1 MKNTLIT
8 LDTDRDSNEGTEGI
22 LKALFNED
30 IIIAPYSE
38 MALQSASINRSISI
52 IDITSYNNEI
62 KFQIQDQIG
71 LHTIFLDEG
80 NYTQKNF
87 LNLFNDVQ
95 VKMNK
100 ELTLAGSKETGSQV
114 VVRIVKDEKV
124 AIELGYKTKISVNN
138 NTNPELSYHNV
149 STVTTDG
156 GYVKNQNGT
165 TTGLLNDNYLFCKT
179 EFIKG
184 CGFIRCQVKNF
195 ANGTTATPAGFIL
208 GLVEN
213 TAANQEKLNK
223 ETIAETD
230 FTYAI
235 RSNEDNLSTSNYQIK
250 RPGTNDYTTTDITP
264 ASVLAAGGTDND
276 MLEIQISGGKLRIV
290 RHVKLGA
297 NPTTDEA
304 YSEDYDFGTVD
315 GYKKYMAVIGIYGDS
330 TTTRLRR
337 VEICTDP
344 FDDRGQLDFPAQ
356 TEELGFVPDGTTN
369 QNSGNTA
376 YNIIFD
382 TLELANY
389 FGYHNLNQNPDL
401 KKTNVGSFTANN
413 LFSKNIGTNTYL
425 VELLNIP
432 LESYHTAA
440 ASKGTNNETGGGR
453 KSILSS
459 IPISERIINNSGQIQ
474 YEPNTLFYVS
484 LNNKF
489 PINLRNIK
497 ARIVSNDFSPIVT
510 EGISEIS
517 ILIREPP
524 QM

>member
-8 LDTDRDSNEGTEGI
+8 LDTDRDSNEGAQGI

-62 KFQIQDQIG
+62 KFQIEDQIG
-71 LHTIFLDEG
+71 LHSIFLDEG

-95 VKMNK
+95 VKMNR
-100 ELTLAGSKETGSQV
+100 ELTLLGSKETGSQV
-114 VVRIVKDEKV
+114 VVRVVKDEKV
-124 AIELGYKTKISVNN
+124 AIELGFKEKINVKT
-138 NTNPELSYHNV
+138 NTNAELSYHNV
-149 STVTTDG
+149 STTGTDG
-156 GYVKNQNGT
+156 GYVKNQSGV
-165 TTGLLNDNYLFCKT
+165 TTGLLKDNYLFCKT

-184 CGFIRCQVKNF
+184 CGYIRCQLKNF
-195 ANGTTATPAGFIL
+195 DNGTTATPAGFIL

-235 RSNEDNLSTSNYQIK
+235 RSNRDNLSTSNYEIK
-250 RPGTNDYTTTDITP
+250 RPGTTDYTDSLITP
-264 ASVLAAGGTDND
+264 VSVVSAGGTDND
-276 MLEIQISGGKLRIV
+276 MLEIQISAGLLQIV
-290 RHVKLGA
+290 RHT
-297 NPTTDEA
+297 PTATNVA
-304 YSEDYDFGTVD
+304 YSEPYDYGTAE
-315 GYKKYMAVIGIYGDS
+315 GYKKYIAVLGIYGNN

-344 FDDRGQLDFPAQ
+344 FDDRGQANFPAQ
-356 TEELGFVPDGTTN
+356 TEELGYNPINTTG
-369 QNSGNTA
+369 QNKRNTA
-376 YNIIFD
+376 YNVIFE

-389 FGYHNLNQNPDL
+389 FGYHNLNQNPDN

-432 LESYHTAA
+432 LESYHTGA

-517 ILIREPP
+517 ILIREP

>member
-8 LDTDRDSNEGTEGI
+8 LDTDRDSNEGTEGV

-62 KFQIQDQIG
+62 KFQIEDQIG
-71 LHTIFLDEG
+71 LHSIFLDEG

-95 VKMNK
+95 VKMNR
-100 ELTLAGSKETGSQV
+100 ELTLLGSKETGSQV
-114 VVRIVKDEKV
+114 IVRVVKDEKV
-124 AIELGYKTKISVNN
+124 AIELGFKEKINVNN
-138 NTNPELSYHNV
+138 NTNPEISYNNI
-149 STVTTDG
+149 STVSTDG
-156 GYVKNQNGT
+156 GYVKNQSGT
-165 TTGLLNDNYLFCKT
+165 TTGLLRDNYLFCKT

-184 CGFIRCQVKNF
+184 CGFIRCQPKNF
-195 ANGTTATPAGFIL
+195 DNGTTATPAGFIL

-213 TAANQEKLNK
+213 TVANQEKLNK
-223 ETIAETD
+223 QKIAETD

-235 RSNEDNLSTSNYQIK
+235 RSNRDNLSTSNYEIK
-250 RPGTNDYTTTDITP
+250 IPGTTAYVDSGLTP
-264 ASVLAAGGTDND
+264 ISVVSAGNTDND
-276 MLEIQISGGKLRIV
+276 MLEIQISAGLLRIV
-290 RHVKLGA
+290 RHT
-297 NPTTDEA
+297 PTATNEA
-304 YSEDYDFGTVD
+304 YSEAYDFGTAD
-315 GYKKYMAVIGIYGDS
+315 GYKKYIGVLGIYGDN

-344 FDDRGQLDFPAQ
+344 FDDRGQVDFPAQ
-356 TEELGFVPDGTTN
+356 TEELGYHPIDTTG
-369 QNSGNTA
+369 QNKRNTA
-376 YNIIFD
+376 YNVIFE

-432 LESYHTAA
+432 LESYHTCA

-517 ILIREPP
+517 ILIREP

>member
-30 IIIAPYSE
+30 IIIAPQSE

-62 KFQIQDQIG
+62 KFQIQDQVG
-71 LHTIFLDEG
+71 LHSIFLDEG

-95 VKMNK
+95 VKMNR
-100 ELTLAGSKETGSQV
+100 ELTLLGSKETGSQV
-114 VVRIVKDEKV
+114 VVRVVKDEKV

-149 STVTTDG
+149 STVSTDG
-156 GYVKNQNGT
+156 GYVKNQSGT
-165 TTGLLNDNYLFCKT
+165 TTGLLKDNYLFCKT

-195 ANGTTATPAGFIL
+195 DNGTTATPAGFIL

-213 TAANQEKLNK
+213 TAANQEKLNQEK
-223 ETIAETD
+223 IAETD

-264 ASVLAAGGTDND
+264 ASVLAAGNTDND

-304 YSEDYDFGTVD
+304 YSEDYDFGTAD
-315 GYKKYMAVIGIYGDS
+315 GYKKYMAVLGIYGDS

-344 FDDRGQLDFPAQ
+344 FDDRGQVDFPAQ

-376 YNIIFD
+376 YNVIFD

-432 LESYHTAA
+432 LESYHTCA

-497 ARIVSNDFSPIVT
+497 ARIVSNDFSPIIT

-517 ILIREPP
+517 ILIREP